1 MENKKQNLDTILVI
15 VSKDE
20 RSIKAL
26 DWAIYLGN
34 NCDNQSKLVVYYDLS
49 DVYYLKELA
58 FAFGVP
64 VEIDVDE
71 KEKNSAKA
79 KLKELLKNFKGEY
92 TIEFFYS
99 GSKKEKLKEVVEKVN
114 PSLTVV
120 PLEYINAVPK
130 YEKDTLV
137 VS

>member
-1 MENKKQNLDTILVI
+1 MEEKGLDLNTILVV
-15 VSKDE
+15 VSKDD

-34 NCDNQSKLVVYYDLS
+34 NCKNQSKLLIYYDLR

-58 FAFGVP
+58 FTFGVP

-71 KEKNSAKA
+71 KEKSSAKTR
-79 KLKELLKNFKGEY
+79 LKELLKKFTGEY
-92 TIEFFYS
+92 KIEFFYS
-99 GSKKEKLKEVVEKVN
+99 GRKKEKLKDIVKEISPDLVIT
-114 PSLTVV
+114 TVD
-120 PLEYINAVPK
+120 YINVLPK

-137 VS
+137 VT

>member
-1 MENKKQNLDTILVI
+1 MEEKGLDLNTILVV
-15 VSKDE
+15 VSKDD

-34 NCDNQSKLVVYYDLS
+34 NCKNQSKLLIYYDLR

-58 FAFGVP
+58 FTFGVP

-71 KEKNSAKA
+71 KEKSSAKTR
-79 KLKELLKNFKGEY
+79 LKELLKKFTGEY

-99 GSKKEKLKEVVEKVN
+99 GRKKGKLKDIVKEISPDLVIT
-114 PSLTVV
+114 TVD
-120 PLEYINAVPK
+120 YINVLPK

-137 VS
+137 VT

>member
-1 MENKKQNLDTILVI
+1 MEEKGLNLNTILVV

-20 RSIKAL
+20 RSIKAI
-26 DWAIYLGN
+26 DWAVYLGN
-34 NCDNQSKLVVYYDLS
+34 NCKNQSKLIIYYDLR

-71 KEKNSAKA
+71 KEKASAQA
-79 KLKELLKNFKGEY
+79 RLKELLKNFSGEY
-92 TIEFFYS
+92 KIEFFYS
-99 GSKKEKLKEVVEKVN
+99 GRKKEKVREVVDTVK
-114 PSLTVV
+114 PDLTITT
-120 PLEYINAVPK
+120 LEYINVIPK